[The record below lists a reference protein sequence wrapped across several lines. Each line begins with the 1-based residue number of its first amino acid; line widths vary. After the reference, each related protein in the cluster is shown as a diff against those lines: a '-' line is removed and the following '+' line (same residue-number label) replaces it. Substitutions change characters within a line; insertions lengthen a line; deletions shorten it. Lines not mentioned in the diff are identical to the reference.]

1 MMEKHKDDMT
11 AGSVHSWMNEFHDKF
26 LTPQLEI
33 VSNDPGKFLAWLVLL
48 SCLLT
53 FILGHIIYLVLFL
66 LIYITWAYS
75 EHLQD
80 KVVDKEEDQNEW
92 LLDKFF
98 CFLQQLDNETYD
110 LDLKAIPS
118 DEIDSVETESETEIE
133 KTTCSVVF
141 ENSDSLVD
149 NSEEDTDEDEEEEV
163 EDDDSIDSLDEE
175 DFEFISTDDLWFTNF
190 EIGDKK
196 YEYEKNGLNE
206 IINAY

>member
-1 MMEKHKDDMT
+1 MA

-26 LTPQLEI
+26 LTPQLDI

-53 FILGHIIYLVLFL
+53 FILGHLIYLVLFL

-75 EHLQD
+75 EHIQD

-98 CFLQQLDNETYD
+98 CFLQQLDNETHD
-110 LDLKAIPS
+110 LDLTTIPS
-118 DEIDSVETESETEIE
+118 DEIDSIETKSETEIE

-141 ENSDSLVD
+141 ENSDSLVEESED
-149 NSEEDTDEDEEEEV
+149 NTDTEDDEDDEEHDDEEDI

-175 DFEFISTDDLWFTNF
+175 DFEFISTDDL
-190 EIGDKK
+190 
-196 YEYEKNGLNE
+196 
-206 IINAY
+206 